1 MDEDNANP
9 MESLARLPQR
19 LMGLVELLTSLDTRV
34 ASTLDA
40 IDQMSTSVAAF
51 DPAREDIEKLVA
63 DLRVRVAR
71 AEERINADLDE
82 IKAAVLAKLGDLD
95 VTTLGPRFD
104 RLEEAVFNIERATIN
119 MDRTLEGGVGLLPD
133 FLTRKVRAEGKREA
147 PALTPEADG
156 G

>member
-1 MDEDNANP
+1 VDADDTNP
-9 MESLARLPQR
+9 MDALARLPQR
-19 LMGLVELLTSLDTRV
+19 LMALVELLTSMDTRV

-40 IDQMSTSVAAF
+40 IDQMRTSVTAF
-51 DPAREDIEKLVA
+51 DPAREDIEHLVA

-71 AEERINADLDE
+71 AEERINSDLDE
-82 IKAAVLAKLGDLD
+82 IKEAVLAKLGDLD
-95 VTTLGPRFD
+95 VGALGPRFN

-156 G
+156 A

>member
-1 MDEDNANP
+1 VDEDNSNP

-40 IDQMSTSVAAF
+40 IDQMSTSVTAF
-51 DPAREDIEKLVA
+51 DPAREDIEQLVA

-156 G
+156 A

>member
-1 MDEDNANP
+1 MDEENPNP
-9 MESLARLPQR
+9 MESLTRLPQR

-51 DPAREDIEKLVA
+51 DPAREDIEQLVS

-82 IKAAVLAKLGDLD
+82 IKTAVLAKLGDLD

-104 RLEEAVFNIERATIN
+104 RLEQAVFNIERATIN

-156 G
+156 A